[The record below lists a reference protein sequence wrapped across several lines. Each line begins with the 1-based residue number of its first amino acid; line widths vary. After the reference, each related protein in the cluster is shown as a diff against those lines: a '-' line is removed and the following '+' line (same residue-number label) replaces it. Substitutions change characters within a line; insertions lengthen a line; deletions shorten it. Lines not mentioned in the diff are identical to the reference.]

1 MPVKSLSTLQT
12 EQPKMGE
19 SSKMAEERALQ
30 EKKIG
35 EEKALEEK
43 KMAEER
49 ALQEK
54 KMAEERAQQVQQGSS
69 NSEVKK
75 SGVV

>member
-19 SSKMAEERALQ
+19 SSKMAEERA
-30 EKKIG
+30 
-35 EEKALEEK
+35 
-43 KMAEER
+43 
-49 ALQEK
+49 
-54 KMAEERAQQVQQGSS
+54 QQVQQGSS

>member
-19 SSKMAEERALQ
+19 SS
-30 EKKIG
+30 
-35 EEKALEEK
+35 